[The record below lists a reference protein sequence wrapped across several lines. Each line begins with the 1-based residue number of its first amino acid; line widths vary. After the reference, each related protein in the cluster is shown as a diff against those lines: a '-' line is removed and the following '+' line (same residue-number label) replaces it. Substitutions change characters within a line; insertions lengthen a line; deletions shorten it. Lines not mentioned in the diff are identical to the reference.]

1 MLYIKSYNIRL
12 IAMYIHLS
20 EGVSYYRSQYPVSA
34 LDHSLRTSLR
44 IEPINKTFIFVMTEF
59 PIL

>member
-1 MLYIKSYNIRL
+1 
-12 IAMYIHLS
+12 MYIHLS